1 MTSAVELR
9 AEVERLRALLRTMR
23 DPAAAAAIT
32 DMIDELE
39 SRAKANGS
47 AID

>member
-9 AEVERLRALLRTMR
+9 AEVERLRVLLRAMS
-23 DPAAAAAIT
+23 DPAAAAAIR
-32 DMIDELE
+32 DMIEELE

-47 AID
+47 VID